1 MKAIGEKQVEVKG
14 PGAGWWWILVSQKN
28 QSCWCYPDIFLGEFQ
43 IFFLVNALM
52 NASHSTKITTFV
64 ATSMNQSIFA
74 GKISMYCWS
83 KKIFAKCAC
92 PHNPPPSG
100 KILSWLNLTQN
111 PGWIGSFLK
120 WGKSV
125 PPISKKVPKKGAD
138 SQVVNLKRELSEQG
152 DSIEDD
158 KRAGQAVK
166 VQTFYV
172 VLVEFRDNTLGTN
185 KIICKNMFFTML
197 NDVYFLVFWGISV
210 HIWKLRIC
218 CWP

>member
-1 MKAIGEKQVEVKG
+1 
-14 PGAGWWWILVSQKN
+14 
-28 QSCWCYPDIFLGEFQ
+28 
-43 IFFLVNALM
+43 
-52 NASHSTKITTFV
+52 
-64 ATSMNQSIFA
+64 
-74 GKISMYCWS
+74 
-83 KKIFAKCAC
+83 
-92 PHNPPPSG
+92 
-100 KILSWLNLTQN
+100 
-111 PGWIGSFLK
+111 LK

-197 NDVYFLVFWGISV
+197 NDVYFLVF
-210 HIWKLRIC
+210 
-218 CWP
+218 

>member
-1 MKAIGEKQVEVKG
+1 MHPTLLKSQHLLPHQWINPFLPAKSACI
-14 PGAGWWWILVSQKN
+14 AGRKRSSQN
-28 QSCWCYPDIFLGEFQ
+28 VHVRTI
-43 IFFLVNALM
+43 
-52 NASHSTKITTFV
+52 
-64 ATSMNQSIFA
+64 
-74 GKISMYCWS
+74 
-83 KKIFAKCAC
+83 
-92 PHNPPPSG
+92 PPPSG